1 MIIVSFTD
9 IRSKEKKLLV
19 KLLFMTAVN
28 MSMALLLSSI
38 APVATFAA
46 HIAFGN
52 DLSVS
57 DVSIYKHQMAIL

>member
-1 MIIVSFTD
+1 MICTIVIIIVPFID

-19 KLLFMTAVN
+19 RLLFMTAIN

-46 HIAFGN
+46 HIAFGK

-57 DVSIYKHQMAIL
+57 DVSTIL